1 MQWASFDYELIKPN
15 LNELD
20 NNHLDNILVFLNPKK
35 KPITNQFD
43 LKYGEKNS
51 KLNKKSIN
59 LFI

>member
-51 KLNKKSIN
+51 KLNNNNS
-59 LFI
+59 